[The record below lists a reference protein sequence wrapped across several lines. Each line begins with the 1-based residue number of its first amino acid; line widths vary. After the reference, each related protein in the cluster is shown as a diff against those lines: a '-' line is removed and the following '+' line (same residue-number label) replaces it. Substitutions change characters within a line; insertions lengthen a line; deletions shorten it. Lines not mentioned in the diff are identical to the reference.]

1 MRKFALTLLG
11 LLCTVLG
18 RAQSKAS
25 AMAFDSNGEFR
36 IVLLTDFSLAS
47 STTGTEQKKFILSM
61 VDIEHP
67 QCVVMEGMEGSDN
80 SLSAELRKNGI
91 ATFSLSKSSGRDE
104 VVPILSSDRSS
115 VVQLL
120 YFFDSYASVRNGAKP
135 RCGGFSFDQI
145 SWYRQQSLK
154 YAKANGDVP
163 LPAIAFMC
171 QPLPEYCEAS
181 REYSYSK
188 SIKKGVWCRLGRKG
202 SAVTCAAENSGMFT
216 SMLECGDVRGVFCGT
231 DVDNDFA
238 LVWKNIML
246 AYGRCSSVGRQNC
259 GVRVIVLKERSNEFD
274 TYLRNATSETS
285 DLCTYP
291 NSFPI
296 LK

>member
-11 LLCTVLG
+11 LLCAVLG
-18 RAQSKAS
+18 RAQGNAS

-47 STTGTEQKKFILSM
+47 SAAGTEQKNFVLRM
-61 VDIEHP
+61 MEIEHP
-67 QCVVMEGMEGSDN
+67 QCVVMEGVEGADN
-80 SLSAELRKNGI
+80 SLHAELRKKGI
-91 ATFSLSKSSGRDE
+91 AVFSLSKSSGRDE

-120 YFFDSYASVRNGAKP
+120 YFFDSYSSVRNGAKP
-135 RCGGFSFDQI
+135 RCAGFSFDQVG
-145 SWYRQQSLK
+145 WYRQQSLK
-154 YAKANGDVP
+154 YAKANGDAP
-163 LPAIAFMC
+163 LPAIAFMH
-171 QPLPEYCEAS
+171 QPLPEYAEGA
-181 REYSYSK
+181 REYSDSK
-188 SIKKGVWCRLGRKG
+188 PIKKGVWGRLGRKG
-202 SAVTCAAENSGMFT
+202 ADVTCASENSGMFT

-246 AYGRCSSVGRQNC
+246 AYGRCSSVGRQDC
-259 GVRVIVLKERSNEFD
+259 GARVIVLKERSNEFD
-274 TYLRNATSETS
+274 TYLRDATSEAS
-285 DLCTYP
+285 DICTYP